1 MFIAHN
7 FTCPGNDETLIGA
20 LALGLDSAVGS
31 TYNFMPQVEKTLF
44 NNLGIY

>member
-1 MFIAHN
+1 MIVQDLLLITAPV
-7 FTCPGNDETLIGA
+7 CPGNDETLIGA

-44 NNLGIY
+44 